1 MKRNRIAALMAGA
14 AVVLFA
20 GALFAQ
26 TTLLPGASPGT
37 EVVAVRKYVMITNNA
52 NLRDIRLKL
61 EARNSAETVSNARS
75 LASVAMTLPYLY
87 AEAYAD
93 AYPVPGS
100 AYSFK
105 PTPVA
110 AVQAAAEY
118 LKAQAEK
125 LVRNA
130 GDAGQSAQQLEK
142 IKNACRDCHDKMRK
156 G

>member
-26 TTLLPGASPGT
+26 TTLLPGASPGN

-75 LASVAMTLPYLY
+75 LAAVAMTMPYLFT
-87 AEAYAD
+87 EVHAD

-100 AYSFK
+100 VYSF
-105 PTPVA
+105 TGA
-110 AVQAAAEY
+110 AIAEVQAAAEY

-125 LVRNA
+125 LVRSA

-142 IKNACRDCHDKMRK
+142 IKNSCRDCHAKMRK